1 MTQQA
6 SVLIQK
12 LLGSVKSFPLCNSCY
27 KNIYSV
33 LTGFNSSEEKL
44 KIWSF

>member
-6 SVLIQK
+6 NILIKK
-12 LLGSVKSFPLCNSCY
+12 LLGSFKGFPLRNSCY
-27 KNIYSV
+27 KNICNV
-33 LTGFNSSEEKL
+33 LTGFNSSQEKL